1 MVSKERKN
9 ELQKQYYRRH
19 KEYYRE
25 YNKKYW
31 EKNREQILALYREMT
46 VARWGKNYHKPTQ
59 SSMI

>member
-1 MVSKERKN
+1 MVTKERKN

-46 VARWGKNYHKPTQ
+46 VAR
-59 SSMI
+59 